1 MNSIFTTCAKR
12 VALCRTYLSLGNI
25 CKRQKQ
31 SKNGCDDAKAGES
44 WCGSKR
50 GGKVCRKEMKVA
62 RVTTS
67 DCDRVRKS
75 SGGVGGVGGFNVKVG

>member
-1 MNSIFTTCAKR
+1 MNSIFVSCAKR
-12 VALCRTYLSLGNI
+12 VALCRTYPSLGNI

-31 SKNGCDDAKAGES
+31 SKNGRDDAKQKKAGVVAK
-44 WCGSKR
+44 G

-75 SGGVGGVGGFNVKVG
+75 GRKGRGR

>member
-1 MNSIFTTCAKR
+1 
-12 VALCRTYLSLGNI
+12 
-25 CKRQKQ
+25 
-31 SKNGCDDAKAGES
+31 
-44 WCGSKR
+44 
-50 GGKVCRKEMKVA
+50 MKVA